1 MQVGGFYL
9 GSQNHVSG
17 FLPSKPKREYPR
29 DLFYL
34 KLQELRLLPLLSCL
48 PMRHPLFHGLCIAN
62 LFWSFGSTVIY
73 MYLPA
78 YAISTGT
85 SFETSTLLVSCVG
98 MASFCSRM
106 IFAFMGHNS
115 TLDEVG
121 FLLWNCSGKNLCGWL
136 RVKIT
141 CGVGVGAP
149 GVVVFFWGGGCYVL
163 SFLPAKWT
171 FVEKECMCC
180 RWHRCCVP

>member
-1 MQVGGFYL
+1 M
-9 GSQNHVSG
+9 
-17 FLPSKPKREYPR
+17 
-29 DLFYL
+29 

-121 FLLWNCSGKNLCGWL
+121 VSVMELLWENLCG
-136 RVKIT
+136 
-141 CGVGVGAP
+141 
-149 GVVVFFWGGGCYVL
+149 
-163 SFLPAKWT
+163 
-171 FVEKECMCC
+171 
-180 RWHRCCVP
+180 